1 MKEVMKIMKEQKT
14 MTIFDFKIKDE
25 DFTGNHL
32 KKLGKLLVKR
42 ASIEEVHLD
51 IKDCPKVGNS
61 GLK

>member
-1 MKEVMKIMKEQKT
+1 